1 MRLPTRL
8 RLETEFLLRNS
19 VSTEKRNAEKRGGGA
34 ERRGGRREFSAF
46 LRVFPLCFSAFLLL
60 FLAAC
65 AGEEEPTVDT
75 LPEPTVAVAP
85 TADLPIP
92 PDSELL
98 VIATDAPLPPFSDFD
113 AFGNVVGFNA
123 AVIELSLIHI

>member
-1 MRLPTRL
+1 M
-8 RLETEFLLRNS
+8 
-19 VSTEKRNAEKRGGGA
+19 
-34 ERRGGRREFSAF
+34 
-46 LRVFPLCFSAFLLL
+46 L

-123 AVIELSLIHI
+123 AVIEAVAGRAGMEYEFVVTPSDGVLDLSLIHI